1 VVEIRDLRKRF
12 GALTALDG
20 VSLTIRPGE
29 ITYVVGP
36 NAAGKST
43 LLKCMVGLVHP
54 DAGRIA
60 IDGTVVNGGW
70 RYRNRIGYVAQSPR
84 FPEAA
89 SPRELIT
96 FLADLRGTSAR
107 NGSHLAELF
116 GLGPAMNRPLRYLSG
131 GTRQKI
137 SLVLA
142 AMFDPEILVMDE
154 PTVGLDPLASRRHKQ
169 WLCEERARG
178 KTVIVASHLMAE
190 LEELA
195 DRLVFMLDGRIYF
208 DGPPSQALEAGGERT
223 LEAAIAKMMEEGA
236 AACAA
241 C

>member
-1 VVEIRDLRKRF
+1 MVEIRDLRKRF

-20 VSLTIRPGE
+20 VSLTVRPGE

-54 DAGRIA
+54 DAGQIA
-60 IDGTVVNGGW
+60 IDGAGVNGDW
-70 RYRNRIGYVAQSPR
+70 RYRNKLGYVAQSPR
-84 FPEAA
+84 FPEAS
-89 SPRELIT
+89 SPAELLA
-96 FLADLRGTSAR
+96 FLADLRGVSAR
-107 NGSHLAELF
+107 GGSRLAELL
-116 GLGPAMNRPLRYLSG
+116 GLGPVMHRQLRYLSG

-137 SLVLA
+137 NLVLA

-169 WLCEERARG
+169 WLGEERARG
-178 KTVIVASHLMAE
+178 KTIIVASHLMAE

-195 DRLVFMLDGRIYF
+195 DRLVFLLDGRVYF
-208 DGPPSQALEAGGERT
+208 DGAPAQALAAGGEPT
-223 LEAAIAKMMEEGA
+223 LEAAIAKMMEDGPT
-236 AACAA
+236 CAA
-241 C
+241 R